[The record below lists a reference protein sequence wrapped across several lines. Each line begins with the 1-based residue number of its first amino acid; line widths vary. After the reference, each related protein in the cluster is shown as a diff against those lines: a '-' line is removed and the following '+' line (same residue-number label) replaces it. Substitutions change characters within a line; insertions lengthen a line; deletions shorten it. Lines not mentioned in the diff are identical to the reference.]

1 MIWVKALKEISRK
14 GLSVQVADTAGIIWN
29 KIETEITIQ
38 KTKQQSRN
46 RVIVLKIRKKL
57 QSKTKKH

>member
-14 GLSVQVADTAGIIWN
+14 GLSIRVADTAGIIWN

-38 KTKQQSRN
+38 N
-46 RVIVLKIRKKL
+46 
-57 QSKTKKH
+57 